1 MARENYA
8 YWLIQEIIAKEIQEA
23 FKIPIPGNI
32 KKAFIEVIT
41 DLGHDFP

>member
-23 FKIPIPGNI
+23 FRIRLVGLKSQI
-32 KKAFIEVIT
+32 VT
-41 DLGHDFP
+41 SR